1 MTFKIQFSFPF
12 PEFSQGPNMELIKTN
27 SNIKMDE
34 KSLKENNK
42 KWKLTERHNICR
54 PVNIEETYL
63 LACKTM

>member
-1 MTFKIQFSFPF
+1 
-12 PEFSQGPNMELIKTN
+12 MELIKTN

-54 PVNIEETYL
+54 PVNIDETYL